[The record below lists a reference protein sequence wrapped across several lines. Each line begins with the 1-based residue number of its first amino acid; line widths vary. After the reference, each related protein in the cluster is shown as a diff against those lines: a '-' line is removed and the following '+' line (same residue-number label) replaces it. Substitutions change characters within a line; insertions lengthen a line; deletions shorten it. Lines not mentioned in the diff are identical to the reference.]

1 MSDEP
6 QYYGGAFKYVGVVN
20 ILFFLLHE
28 VILRVHSVS
37 RRKIIEDKALKYSE
51 LHRQHLRAKTS
62 WMTSAHR

>member
-6 QYYGGAFKYVGVVN
+6 QYHGCAFKYVGVVDM
-20 ILFFLLHE
+20 LFFLLHEVLCIE

-51 LHRQHLRAKTS
+51 LHRQR
-62 WMTSAHR
+62 